1 MLLFTISSFFTAA
14 ASIILGLFVLSKNWK
29 QKTNFLWFLTT
40 LAVSIWS
47 FSLGMEVIS
56 SDYGTAFLWNKIL
69 NIGAIFIPVF
79 FYHFVS
85 TIIGVAKKE
94 KWLIISAYFFAVV
107 LLSLF
112 NFFTSFFVKGVPPKA
127 GFNYWIEVGP
137 LYYLFFAFFVLYMF
151 RIGYILLKNRK
162 TAVGV
167 EKAQINYIL
176 LSLVFGFGG
185 GVTNFFPQIIGSNI
199 FPFGNYL
206 VFLYVAFITYA
217 VLKHHLFNAK
227 VVVTEL
233 LVVTLWVFLLVRTII
248 SESRQDLII
257 NGVLLLIVIIIG
269 VLLIR
274 SVWREIKQREQME
287 ILNKKVQKAYLLEK
301 KARAKIEKITEAKT
315 QFIMA
320 TQHHLRTPLTSMLGY
335 MDLIFGGT
343 YGKVST
349 KLKDPLQ
356 KFQISTKRLIRIV
369 NTLLD
374 ISQFQMGKEVVTLQ
388 PGINFED
395 LIKEV
400 MEELQFEVKN
410 RGLYLKYN
418 KIGEA
423 PKISADPEKLK
434 VALFNVIDNAIKYTK
449 EGGITVTLQKVGN
462 KAQLS
467 IKDTGIGL
475 EPAKA
480 KVLFGSAFVRG
491 KEAKKVHGFGRGIG
505 VYITGHIINAH
516 KGKIW
521 AESEGKGRGTTFIV
535 ELLASK

>member
-1 MLLFTISSFFTAA
+1 MTFTAFQISALITAFVSFFFGISVYSRERTSKINLFWFLISISTGFWSIGLFGVVFFTDKTYAWISQYVLDVAGIWIPIFFFNFILYVINKKLKKARIASFVVGIGLSILSFTDLFKTGISSKFDLNFWIDPGKLYFLFPLIFVFFVSL
-14 ASIILGLFVLSKNWK
+14 SIIFALREYFKTTKDVLKRQLK
-29 QKTNFLWFLTT
+29 
-40 LAVSIWS
+40 
-47 FSLGMEVIS
+47 
-56 SDYGTAFLWNKIL
+56 
-69 NIGAIFIPVF
+69 
-79 FYHFVS
+79 
-85 TIIGVAKKE
+85 
-94 KWLIISAYFFAVV
+94 
-107 LLSLF
+107 
-112 NFFTSFFVKGVPPKA
+112 
-127 GFNYWIEVGP
+127 
-137 LYYLFFAFFVLYMF
+137 
-151 RIGYILLKNRK
+151 YILL
-162 TAVGV
+162 T
-167 EKAQINYIL
+167 QI
-176 LSLVFGFGG
+176 FGFGG
-185 GVTNFFPQIIGSNI
+185 GVTNFFPQLFNVY
-199 FPFGNYL
+199 PFGNYL
-206 VFLYVAFITYA
+206 VILYVIFMSYA
-217 VLKHHLFNAK
+217 ALKYRLFNIK
-227 VVVTEL
+227 VIATEL
-233 LVVTLWVFLLVRTII
+233 LTLALWIFLLLKVALSETIQ
-248 SESRQDLII
+248 EFII
-257 NGVLLLIVIIIG
+257 NGSLLIMIFIFG
-269 VLLIR
+269 ALLVR
-274 SVWREIKQREQME
+274 SVWREVKQREQME

-301 KARAKIEKITEAKT
+301 KARAEIEKITEAKT